1 MSKNDIE
8 VKKGNSFFS
17 FLTGRSNNV
26 QSAKL
31 DSNKGNSYFFS
42 KQREQTQSLI
52 IHDLNEILNLNVLE
66 IARE

>member
-1 MSKNDIE
+1 MKKEPE

-17 FLTGRSNNV
+17 FLTGRSNSV
-26 QSAKL
+26 QTAKVEP
-31 DSNKGNSYFFS
+31 NKNNSFFFS

-52 IHDLNEILNLNVLE
+52 IHDIDEVLNLNVLE